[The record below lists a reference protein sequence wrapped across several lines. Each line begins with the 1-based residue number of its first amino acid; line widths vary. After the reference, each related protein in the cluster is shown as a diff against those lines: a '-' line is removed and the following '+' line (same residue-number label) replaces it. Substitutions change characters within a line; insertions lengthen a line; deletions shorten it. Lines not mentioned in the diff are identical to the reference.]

1 MAPAP
6 SVAPAPPLPGL
17 HSSQSTTLQGTTK
30 ASKDMGQK
38 IPVTVQYPI
47 SGDCSPVQVAEVGAV

>member
-1 MAPAP
+1 M
-6 SVAPAPPLPGL
+6 APAPPLPGP